1 MNQENIRNVC
11 LIAHI
16 DHGKSTLADRLLE
29 KTGTIP
35 PRKMRAR
42 ILDDME
48 LEQEKG
54 VTIKLKAVRIQS
66 TINNEQ
72 STINL
77 IDTPG
82 HVDFSYEVSRSLA
95 AAEGALLIVDASQG
109 IQAQTISH
117 FEAAQKQGL
126 KLIPVINK
134 IDLDTADISQTE
146 EELINLG
153 FKKDEFIYT
162 SAEEDV
168 GTEEVLEA
176 VAERVPPP
184 EGALEKP
191 FRALVFDSNYDKH
204 QGVVAYVRVVDG
216 EINQNTKE
224 LELAAKSEKFKLAE
238 IGYFSPGPQPTD
250 TLSAG
255 DVGYI
260 ATGLKDPQLVRSGDT
275 IRKEDAKPLP
285 GYKEAQ
291 PVVFASIYPID
302 QDDFGELKIALEKLQ
317 LNDAALSIRE
327 ESSGLGRG
335 FQIGFL
341 GAFHAEITKERLERE
356 YGLELLLTS
365 PNVQYKVTMENG
377 EEEIIEKAQN
387 FPNHFKQAEEPW
399 ANVNIYLRPED
410 LGTVIDLI
418 TKKRGEIGKT
428 TTWGSRL
435 LLNCKMPLAELISG
449 FYNQLKSLS
458 SGFASLDWEMAGWRE
473 VDAVRMDILV
483 HHEVVPPLSRI
494 VIRDRAERVG
504 RQIAEKLKEILPQE
518 QFAVAIQ
525 AKVGGRIVARETKP
539 AIRKDVT
546 AKLYGG
552 DRTRKDKLLKQQK
565 AGKKKLA
572 KIGNVDVPPEAL
584 RIQADL

>member
-35 PRKMRAR
+35 PRQMRAR
-42 ILDDME
+42 VLDNME

-54 VTIKLKAVRIQS
+54 VTIKLKAVRLQS
-66 TINNEQ
+66 AINNKQ
-72 STINL
+72 AAINL

-117 FEAAQKQGL
+117 FEAAKKQGL

-134 IDLDTADISQTE
+134 IDLDTANIEQTE
-146 EELINLG
+146 QELINLG
-153 FKKDEFIYT
+153 FKEDELLYT
-162 SAEEDV
+162 SAEKDL
-168 GTEEVLEA
+168 GTEQVLNA
-176 VAERVPPP
+176 IVERINPPTG
-184 EGALEKP
+184 ERQKP

-224 LELAAKSEKFKLAE
+224 LELAAKNKKFKPAE
-238 IGYFSPGPQPTD
+238 IGYFSPGPRKAENLT
-250 TLSAG
+250 AG
-255 DVGYI
+255 EVGYI

-275 IRKEDAKPLP
+275 IRKQNANPLP

-291 PVVFASIYPID
+291 PVVFASIYPVD
-302 QDDFGELKIALEKLQ
+302 QNDFGELKNALDKLQ

-356 YGLELLLTS
+356 YNLDLMLTS
-365 PNVQYKVTMENG
+365 ANVQYKVIKKNG
-377 EEEIIEKAQN
+377 KEEIVEKAQN
-387 FPNHFKQAEEPW
+387 FPDHFKQVEEPW
-399 ANVNIYLRPED
+399 ADVNIYLRPED
-410 LGTVIDLI
+410 LGTVIELV
-418 TKKRGEIGKT
+418 TKKRGKLGKT
-428 TTWGSRL
+428 TTWGNRL
-435 LLNCKMPLAELISG
+435 LLNCQMPLSELICG
-449 FYNQLKSLS
+449 FYNQLKSIS
-458 SGFASLDWEMAGWRE
+458 SGFASLDWEMAEWRK
-473 VDAVRMDILV
+473 VDAVKMDILV
-483 HHEVVPPLSRI
+483 HHEVIPPLSKI
-494 VIRDRAERVG
+494 VIRENAESIGKKLV
-504 RQIAEKLKEILPQE
+504 EKLKEILPRE
-518 QFAVAIQ
+518 QFPVAIQ
-525 AKVGGRIVARETKP
+525 AKIGGRIVARETKP
-539 AIRKDVT
+539 AMRKDVT

-552 DRTRKDKLLKQQK
+552 DRSRKDKLLKQQK

-572 KIGNVDVPPEAL
+572 KIGSVDVPPEAL
-584 RIQADL
+584 RITAE